1 MCQHPCFKEEL
12 QGEGL
17 KFLTS
22 VIKGGF
28 PLRLKKRENTKISEH
43 KNMVETPS
51 SQKTKP
57 KTE

>member
-1 MCQHPCFKEEL
+1 MGQHPCFKEGL

-22 VIKGGF
+22 VVKGGF

-43 KNMVETPS
+43 KNGIETPS
-51 SQKTKP
+51 SQKAKP